1 MRRRISKKNTSPSG
15 NNSRDLTDG
24 NMRAEKEHLLDSKYN
39 VEFIGEPSYDDIISS
54 FNLILENLSLDE
66 KEEAMS
72 VFNLLERENA

>member
-1 MRRRISKKNTSPSG
+1 
-15 NNSRDLTDG
+15 
-24 NMRAEKEHLLDSKYN
+24 MRAEKEHLLDSKYN